1 MQKMDFHIGQRIYI
15 TKNHEVSIINIGIR
29 KKDRSIYLIL
39 GKPGTTGTY
48 KTWLGLSDAILKL

>member
-1 MQKMDFHIGQRIYI
+1 MDFHIGQRIYI